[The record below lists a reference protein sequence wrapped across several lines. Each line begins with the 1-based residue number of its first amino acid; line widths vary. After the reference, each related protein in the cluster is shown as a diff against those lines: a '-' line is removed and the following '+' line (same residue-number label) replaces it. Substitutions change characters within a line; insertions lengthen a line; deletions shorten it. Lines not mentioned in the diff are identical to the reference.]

1 MRKLE
6 PYEIL
11 ILRTCQPN
19 GTSHG
24 GFKWPMSGQ
33 VEAPDWQD
41 TIVCG
46 HGLHGLPWGV
56 GGSGYLS
63 WNDKANNGWVAIVDT
78 RAGGYRHGTGEL
90 QDKCKFQRAE
100 VVLAN
105 VDREECCA
113 LLQKYAPQ
121 LAAIN
126 WSTQTAGYAS
136 TQTAGDEST
145 QTAGYA
151 STQKAG
157 DESTQKA
164 GYESTQTAGYASTQT
179 AGDESTQTAGDESTQ
194 TAGYA
199 STQKAGKNS
208 AQVVIYY
215 DNGWHTKT
223 RVVLEEQANK
233 WWKFEN
239 DDWRICTDAEADE
252 AERKTK

>member
-11 ILRTCQPN
+11 ILRTCQPD

-78 RAGGYRHGTGEL
+78 RAGGYRHGSGEL
-90 QDKCKFQRAE
+90 QNKCKFQRAE
-100 VVLAN
+100 VILTNA
-105 VDREECCA
+105 DREKCCA
-113 LLQKYAPQ
+113 LLMKHAPQ
-121 LAAIN
+121 LLAIN
-126 WSTQTAGYAS
+126 WSTQTAGNAS
-136 TQTAGDEST
+136 TQKAGNEST
-145 QTAGYA
+145 QTAGA
-151 STQKAG
+151 
-157 DESTQKA
+157 
-164 GYESTQTAGYASTQT
+164 
-179 AGDESTQTAGDESTQ
+179 
-194 TAGYA
+194 A

-215 DNGWHTKT
+215 KNGCNTKT
-223 RVVLEEQANK
+223 RVVLEEQADK

-239 DDWRICTDAEADE
+239 EDWRICTDAESAE